1 MKLPYQRL
9 YLRMSLYIGAAL
21 LAFIG
26 LAVASVVAV
35 ASLQLESYIAT
46 RQSTL
51 GQTAADVL
59 ARGGRPAEAGLLLRG
74 HARINC
80 PMSVANR

>member
-1 MKLPYQRL
+1 
-9 YLRMSLYIGAAL
+9 MSFYIGAAL

-35 ASLQLESYIAT
+35 ASFQLESYIAT

-59 ARGGRPAEAGLLLRG
+59 VSGGRPALEKWLAHGRRDSIRRDDLHPR
-74 HARINC
+74 
-80 PMSVANR
+80 

>member
-51 GQTAADVL
+51 GRTAADVL
-59 ARGGRPAEAGLLLRG
+59 ASGGRPALEQVVAHGRG
-74 HARINC
+74 DSIRCDGIHPR
-80 PMSVANR
+80 